1 MKLLKLGLISLISF
15 TLLLTAISLLIPSQV
30 RVSRAVDIQA
40 PIATIKPYLT
50 DIGQWSRWNL
60 YVDSL
65 PNKKVVS
72 AESLTSPDMDIRIYA
87 ASDTSILSVWG
98 RLGGNQFTSHYRL
111 IPHSDHVTTVQ
122 WYFDFNLR
130 WYPWEKFSSIIY
142 DQQFGPTMEKSLQQ
156 LQSLCE

>member
-1 MKLLKLGLISLISF
+1 MKLLKLGLISLVSF
-15 TLLLTAISLLIPSQV
+15 ALLLTAISLLIPSQV

-40 PIATIKPYLT
+40 PVSSIKPYLM

-65 PNKKVVS
+65 PNKKIVS
-72 AESLTSPDMDIRIYA
+72 AESLSSPDMNIRIFA
-87 ASDTSILSVWG
+87 ASDTSILSGWG
-98 RLGGNQFTSHYRL
+98 KTAGNPFTSHYRL
-111 IPHSDHVTTVQ
+111 IPHGSQVTTVQ

-142 DQQFGPTMEKSLQQ
+142 DQQFGPTMEKSLLQ
-156 LQSLCE
+156 LKSLCE